1 MFEYYD
7 YINDIGEPKIL
18 ILHKY
23 PNLQG
28 LTSFQIWSQSTG
40 DYCGSGYMTPQ
51 QLEDFCNHYKIT
63 VDNNHKE

>member
-7 YINDIGEPKIL
+7 YIDIEEPKIL
-18 ILHKY
+18 ILRKF

-28 LTSFQIWSQSTG
+28 LTSFQIWSQRTG
-40 DYCGSGYMTPQ
+40 KYCSSGFMTPE

-63 VDNNHKE
+63 VDNSHKK